1 MRIFIFLGLII
12 LSQSTFAQKIY
23 GTIFNIQGDLL
34 PYASVT
40 IKGTTRGTSANDRG
54 KYALNVSPGTYTVVC
69 QHLGYTVSEKTITVK
84 ADEEL
89 SFVLTEQKLSLETV
103 IIKSGGE
110 DPAYEVIRN
119 AIKKRDYYQKQ
130 VNKFTCNIYGKDMIK
145 LRTLPKRILGQKVPD
160 ADRKEMGL
168 DSSGRGIIYLS
179 ESVSKVSVQQPDK
192 IKLEVISSRVSGSG
206 GFGFNFPSFISL
218 YNSNVTIFTE
228 KFNPR
233 GFVSPIANGAIS
245 FYKFKFLGTFF
256 ENGRS
261 YSSIRVTPRRKYEPL
276 FSGVINITDDEWSIY
291 SFDLMLTKTSQLEV
305 LDTLQ
310 IVQQHIPVTK
320 EIRRV
325 KNQLIHFNFKQFGI
339 DALGNFL
346 TVYSDYNVSPL
357 FPKKYFDNVI
367 IKYDTG
373 VNKKSVAYWDSTRA
387 VPLEKE
393 EEMDYRKK
401 DSTYKSNKDS
411 LLSKRSIDSLNKN
424 QAKVKPLDIFVK
436 GINRFHLTKTQR
448 YSWGIEPLLTNAEY
462 NFAEGA
468 VVNLMGYISNS
479 GRGRSRSSIRFEP
492 VIRYGFHNTHFNSY
506 ATLIFNTR
514 NYDSTQKMKR
524 QSWTFSGGK
533 RVSGF
538 NKEETVSL
546 LGNSIGNLFFG
557 RNFFKTYE
565 NNYGNIIFRKK
576 YENGLRLL
584 AGVLFEDRIPLN
596 NTTNFTIVKKD
607 TVSITPNYPNEK
619 ISSQFIAHKAFI
631 ANISFSFQPGQRYIQ
646 FPNSKI
652 AVGSKYPTFTVDYSK
667 GINNLFGSDADF
679 DKWSFNV
686 KDEKNLKLAGTLKY
700 KLGIGGFL
708 NSSKVAIQDFQH
720 FNGNRRTRASE
731 YVNSFQLASYYAN
744 STTAGFYSIGHIEQ
758 HLNGLLTNKIPLF
771 RRLNWNLVTGSNA
784 FFVNS
789 SNHYL
794 EIFGGLENIFKI
806 FRVDGIL
813 GYDSNN
819 KVTSGI
825 RIGAGGLFGGSLRKG
840 NSGNSVSPE
849 L

>member
-1 MRIFIFLGLII
+1 MRIFLFFGLII

-23 GTIFNIQGDLL
+23 GTVFNANGELM
-34 PYASVT
+34 PYSSVT
-40 IKGTTRGTSANDRG
+40 IKGTTRGTSANDKA
-54 KYALNVSPGTYTVVC
+54 KYAFNVSPGIYTIVC
-69 QHLGYTVSEKTITVK
+69 QHLGYASSEKTIIVK
-84 ADEEL
+84 SDEEL
-89 SFVLTEQKLSLETV
+89 SFILTEQKLSLETV

-110 DPAYEVIRN
+110 DPAYEIIRN
-119 AIKKRDYYQKQ
+119 AIKKRHYYQKQ

-145 LRTLPKRILGQKVPD
+145 LRALPKKIFGQKVPD

-168 DSSGRGIIYLS
+168 DSTGRGIIYLS

-192 IKLEVISSRVSGSG
+192 IKLEVTSSRVSGSG

-218 YNSNVTIFTE
+218 YNSNVKIFTE
-228 KFNPR
+228 KFNLR

-276 FSGVINITDDEWSIY
+276 FSGIINITDDEWSIY
-291 SFDLMLTKTSQLEV
+291 SFDLMLTKTSQLEI

-310 IVQQHIPVTK
+310 IVQLHIPVTK

-346 TVYSDYNVSPL
+346 TVYSDYNVSPV
-357 FPKKYFDNVI
+357 FSKKYFDNVI

-401 DSTYKSNKDS
+401 DSIYKSNKDS

-424 QAKVKPLDIFVK
+424 QPKVKPLDIFVK

-448 YSWGIEPLLTNAEY
+448 YSWGIEPLLLNVEY

-468 VVNLMGYISNS
+468 VVNLKGNISNS
-479 GRGRSRSSIRFEP
+479 GRGRSRNSVSFEP
-492 VIRYGFHNTHFNSY
+492 VIRYGFNNTHLNSY
-506 ATLIFNTR
+506 ATLTFNTR
-514 NYDSTQKMKR
+514 NYDSAQKIKR

-533 RVSGF
+533 RVSDF

-546 LGNSIGNLFFG
+546 IGSSISNLLFG
-557 RNFFKTYE
+557 KNYYKTYE
-565 NNYGNIIFRKK
+565 NNYGNIIFRKR
-576 YENGLRLL
+576 YENGLRLS
-584 AGVLFEDRIPLN
+584 AGLLFEDRIPLN

-607 TVSITPNYPNEK
+607 SINITPNYPYEK
-619 ISSQFIAHKAFI
+619 IASQFMPHRAFI
-631 ANISFSFQPGQRYIQ
+631 ANVSFNFQPGQQYIQ
-646 FPNSKI
+646 FPNYKMS
-652 AVGSKYPTFTVDYSK
+652 VGSKYPTFTIDYFK
-667 GINNLFGSDADF
+667 GIKNILGSDVDF
-679 DKWSFNV
+679 DKWRFTI
-686 KDEKNLKLAGTLKY
+686 KDEKNLRLAGTLKY
-700 KLGIGGFL
+700 KFGIGGFL
-708 NSSKVAIQDFQH
+708 NNSKVPIQDYQH
-720 FNGNRRTRASE
+720 FNGNRRLRASE

-744 STTAGFYSIGHIEQ
+744 STTKPFYATGHAEQ

-771 RRLNWNLVTGSNA
+771 RKLNWNLVAGSNA
-784 FFVNS
+784 FFVNTG
-789 SNHYL
+789 NHYL

-806 FRVDGIL
+806 FRVDGVI
-813 GYDSNN
+813 GYDNNN

-825 RIGAGGLFGGSLRKG
+825 RIGSGGLLGGSIKKG
-840 NSGNSVSPE
+840 NSGRDVSIE
-849 L
+849 F

>member
-1 MRIFIFLGLII
+1 MKSFLLFLFIVF
-12 LSQSTFAQKIY
+12 SSTANAQKIS
-23 GTIFNIQGDLL
+23 GTVFNAQGDLL
-34 PYASVT
+34 PYSSVI
-40 IKGTTRGTSANDRG
+40 IKGTTRGTSANDKA
-54 KYALNVSPGTYTVVC
+54 KYAFNVSSGTYTIIC
-69 QHLGYTVSEKTITVK
+69 QHLGYTNSEKTITVK
-84 ADEEL
+84 KDEEIN
-89 SFVLTEQKLSLETV
+89 FILTEQKLSLETV
-103 IIKSGGE
+103 IVKSGGE
-110 DPAYEVIRN
+110 DPAYEIIRN
-119 AIKKRDYYQKQ
+119 AIKKRDYFQKQ

-145 LRTLPKRILGQKVPD
+145 LRNLPKKILGQKVPD
-160 ADRKEMGL
+160 ADRKQMGL
-168 DSSGRGIIYLS
+168 DSAGQGIIYLS

-218 YNSNVTIFTE
+218 YNSNVKIFTE

-233 GFVSPIANGAIS
+233 GFVSPIANGAIG

-261 YSSIRVTPRRKYEPL
+261 ISSIRVTPRRKYEPL
-276 FSGVINITDDEWSIY
+276 FSGILNIADDEWNIY

-310 IVQQHIPVTK
+310 IAQLHIPVTN

-346 TVYSDYNVSPL
+346 TVYSDYNVSPA

-373 VNKKSVAYWDSTRA
+373 VNKKSVTYWDSTRA

-424 QAKVKPLDIFVK
+424 QHKVKLPDIFVK
-436 GINRFHLTKTQR
+436 GINRFHITKTQR
-448 YSWGIEPLLTNAEY
+448 YSWGVEPLLLNAEY

-468 VVNLMGYISNS
+468 VVNLKGYISNS
-479 GRGRSRSSIRFEP
+479 GRGRSRNSVRFEP
-492 VIRYGFHNTHFNSY
+492 VIRYGFNNTHLNSY
-506 ATLIFNTR
+506 ATLIFNIR
-514 NYDSTQKMKR
+514 NYDSAQKIKK
-524 QSWTFSGGK
+524 QSWIFSGGK
-533 RVSGF
+533 RVSDF

-546 LGNSIGNLFFG
+546 IGSSISNLFFG
-557 RNFFKTYE
+557 KNYYKTYE
-565 NNYGNIIFRKK
+565 NNYGNIIFRKR
-576 YENGLRLL
+576 YENGFRL
-584 AGVLFEDRIPLN
+584 AAAVLFEDRIPQN

-607 TVSITPNYPNEK
+607 SINVTPNYPYEQ
-619 ISSQFIAHKAFI
+619 ISSQFIPHQAFI
-631 ANISFSFQPGQRYIQ
+631 ANVSFSFQPGQQYIQ
-646 FPNSKI
+646 FPDYKMS
-652 AVGSKYPTFTVDYSK
+652 VGSKYPTFTIDYFK
-667 GINNLFGSDADF
+667 GINNILGSDVDF
-679 DKWSFNV
+679 DKWRFTV
-686 KDEKNLKLAGTLKY
+686 KDDKNLKLAGTLNY
-700 KLGIGGFL
+700 KFGIGGFF
-708 NSSKVAIQDFQH
+708 NSSKVPIQDFQH
-720 FNGNRRTRASE
+720 FNGNRRLRASE

-744 STTAGFYSIGHIEQ
+744 STTKPFYATGHAEQ

-771 RRLNWNLVTGSNA
+771 RKLNWNLVAGGNA

-789 SNHYL
+789 DNHYL

-806 FRVDGIL
+806 FRVDGVI

-825 RIGAGGLFGGSLRKG
+825 RIGGGGLLGGSIKKG
-840 NSGNSVSPE
+840 NAGRDVSIE
-849 L
+849 F